1 MSKSPPRPPC
11 HSPVLSRE
19 TASVCVSA
27 RGWGG
32 IFMPLKRLT
41 LLLNNC
47 SNLLSQVVTLCSPW
61 PAEQPSSEV
70 QNMKAG
76 EGRSRGG
83 KRSSPWK
90 RLPKATRN
98 KSRCARPSPPRLGR
112 AFLGSLSEPAAASPE
127 LSESTDSTFPSL
139 HSVLLCFAAQPCLHK
154 RCWKL
159 IPPEFQ

>member
-11 HSPVLSRE
+11 HSPALSRE

-76 EGRSRGG
+76 EGRSREEESAALHGRG
-83 KRSSPWK
+83 SR
-90 RLPKATRN
+90 RQRGTKAAVRGHPHPGWEGL
-98 KSRCARPSPPRLGR
+98 SRGAFQSQLQPHTSFQR
-112 AFLGSLSEPAAASPE
+112 AQTAPFHLFILS
-127 LSESTDSTFPSL
+127 
-139 HSVLLCFAAQPCLHK
+139 CFALQHSPVCTSVA
-154 RCWKL
+154 
-159 IPPEFQ
+159 